1 MPKLYMIRHGEAA
14 SGWDADTDPGL
25 SDKGRAQSEAVARE
39 IVKRV
44 GAGRLPLISSPLRRC
59 RETSDPLA
67 ALWSATARIEPRVGE
82 IPSPIEDLKARGEW
96 LRAFMS
102 GTWEEGLRTQGHL
115 DLAKWRDDVAAA
127 LVALPEDTVIFSH
140 FVAINA
146 AASAATDD
154 PRVLSFRPDN
164 CSVTVFET
172 DGKTLKLIER
182 GNEAITKVN

>member
-25 SDKGRAQSEAVARE
+25 SDKGRAQSEAVARDIE
-39 IVKRV
+39 TRV
-44 GAGRLPLISSPLRRC
+44 GKKLPLISSPLRRC

-67 ALWSATARIEPRVGE
+67 ASWSATARIESRVGE
-82 IPSPIEDLKARGEW
+82 IPSPIEDLKARGDW
-96 LRAFMS
+96 LRTFMS
-102 GTWEEGLRTQGHL
+102 GTWEEGLKTQGHL

-127 LVALPEDTVIFSH
+127 LIGFTEDTVIFSH

-146 AASAATDD
+146 ATSTATND

-172 DGKTLKLIER
+172 DGKTLKLVER
-182 GNEAITKVN
+182 GAEAETKVN

>member
-1 MPKLYMIRHGEAA
+1 MTKLYMIRHGEAA

-39 IVKRV
+39 IEKR
-44 GAGRLPLISSPLRRC
+44 AGRKLPLISSPLRRC

-67 ALWSATARIEPRVGE
+67 ASWSATARIEPRVGE

-96 LRAFMS
+96 LRLFMS
-102 GTWEEGLRTQGHL
+102 GTWAEGLKTQGHL

-127 LVALPEDTVIFSH
+127 LIELKEDTVVFSH

-146 AASAATDD
+146 ATSAATND

-172 DGKTLKLIER
+172 DGKKLTLIER
-182 GNEAITKVN
+182 GREAETKVN

>member
-1 MPKLYMIRHGEAA
+1 MIRHGEAA

-25 SDKGRAQSEAVARE
+25 SDKGRAQSDAVARE

-102 GTWEEGLRTQGHL
+102 GTWTDGLKTQGHL
-115 DLAKWRDDVAAA
+115 DLNAWRNDVAQA
-127 LVALPEDTVIFSH
+127 LIELPEDTVIFSH

-146 AASAATDD
+146 AAGAATGDD
-154 PRVLSFRPDN
+154 NVLSFRPDN